1 MSTNTSGKQN
11 VDSPMDLAIAP
22 QSNDLAN
29 SAIKVAF
36 PIKGKGGVHESITK
50 QATIMADMTY
60 GNLIEGVRWP
70 DVPTENPIETS
81 YRKLVVPNWV
91 PLIGGDLG
99 KPGTITNESHNGKY
113 QYWHSMAPSDRQ
125 YTNGE
130 VKDKIIEQAIEWY
143 EQAKSEN
150 NTFHLGKVLH
160 MIQDSYVLSHVQ
172 RNSAGKIHNFQSYNE
187 QDSHEHGVDEML
199 PTRTVTDTMG
209 NKHQVQGNWGEIPG
223 AMQALG
229 ASTQIL
235 KLYKSGASS
244 KELAD
249 YLRNHVYQ
257 FESEHTKDTP
267 AGGTDPKYAPK
278 PKTSVAEN
286 TSTPEIKADEPIG
299 NGWSVDDGGYL
310 KGTLKEYLT
319 LHHGQKN
326 AESIMVSMQETLS
339 APLHSANQNAQFDRG

>member
-1 MSTNTSGKQN
+1 
-11 VDSPMDLAIAP
+11 MDLAIAP

-50 QATIMADMTY
+50 QATIMADMSY

-81 YRKLVVPNWV
+81 YRKLVVPYWV

-99 KPGTITNESHNGKY
+99 KAGTITNESHNGKY
-113 QYWHSMAPSDRQ
+113 QYWHSMSPSDRQ

-150 NTFHLGKVLH
+150 NTFYLGKVLH

-187 QDSHEHGVDEML
+187 QDSHEHGVDEMQ
-199 PTRTVTDTMG
+199 PIRTVTDTMG

-223 AMQALG
+223 AMQALE

-249 YLRNHVYQ
+249 YLRDHVYQ

-278 PKTSVAEN
+278 PKTRISEN
-286 TSTPEIKADEPIG
+286 TTSPEIPADMTIRNSESLSG
-299 NGWSVDDGGYL
+299 NL
-310 KGTLKEYLT
+310 LPKGTLREYLT
-319 LHHGQKN
+319 LHHGQEN
-326 AESIMVSMQETLS
+326 AEKIMTSIQESMS
-339 APLHSANQNAQFDRG
+339 ASLNNTNQTAGIDRG